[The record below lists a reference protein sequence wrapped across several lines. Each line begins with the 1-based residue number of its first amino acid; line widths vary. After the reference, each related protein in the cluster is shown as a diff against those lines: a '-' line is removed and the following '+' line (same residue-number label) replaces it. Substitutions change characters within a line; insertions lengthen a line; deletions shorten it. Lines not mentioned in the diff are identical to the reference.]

1 MRSVKA
7 KQELVHRIRLNE
19 ASGNALPKQGLAK
32 YLSLFA
38 EYVVRN
44 PVALA
49 TSAALTLGGLLL
61 LGFFLRIGFMP
72 DVDLAGS
79 MALLFAAALVG
90 TGTLI
95 ALILATVL
103 PGVSM
108 RFFLDQAKIPLN
120 YSSVLAT
127 AGPAVLL
134 IALSVLSPMLLEPA
148 RQPNTW
154 TISLGCLAIAPV
166 AGVIFVWYSQRHAE
180 PFAWRAQI
188 QRLWLPFLMSSVLWT
203 LGLFQV
209 LKAAIY
215 MGIDSPHPRVA
226 TIIVLG
232 LWLLAIGVINLFMA
246 RLPLRV
252 SLVVGPLAGVVF
264 AILLAMVTSSYST
277 VSATTMKMLGIG
289 EIPSTNLLLTA
300 DTCQALSAAP
310 GTLHCEALPDKATTG
325 VLKDVTI
332 LSRIGSNVVVEGQAP
347 KADPTQPRP
356 RLILRKEAVIAW
368 TMPGTKGR

>member
-19 ASGNALPKQGLAK
+19 ASGNALTKQGLAK

-90 TGTLI
+90 IGTLI

-108 RFFLDQAKIPLN
+108 RYLLDDAKIPVN
-120 YSSVLAT
+120 WSSVLAT
-127 AGPAVLL
+127 AGPAVLSITL
-134 IALSVLSPMLLEPA
+134 AVLSPLMLEPA
-148 RQPNTW
+148 KRPSIW
-154 TISLGCLAIAPV
+154 VISLGCWAIAPILGISLIWF
-166 AGVIFVWYSQRHAE
+166 AQRRAT
-180 PFAWRAQI
+180 PFTWRAQLQKI
-188 QRLWLPFLMSSVLWT
+188 WPFFVSSVLWT

-209 LKAAIY
+209 LQAAIY
-215 MGIDSPHPRVA
+215 MGVDSPHPQVL
-226 TIIVLG
+226 TIVL
-232 LWLLAIGVINLFMA
+232 LAVWLLLIGAINLFMT
-246 RLPLRV
+246 RIPLRV
-252 SLVVGPLAGVVF
+252 SLIVGPIAGIFSLAVL
-264 AILLAMVTSSYST
+264 ALLTSSYST
-277 VSATTMKMLGIG
+277 VSATTMRMLGIG
-289 EIPSTNLLLTA
+289 DIPSTNLLLTA

-310 GTLHCEALPDKATTG
+310 GTLHCEALPDKATAG

-332 LSRIGSNVVVEGQAP
+332 LSRIGSNVVVEGQIP